1 MNIEIPILHKSE
13 LTNRRVKVQ
22 DWGVEWC
29 GGVVLDIVAV
39 YHDMQKQKNL
49 MMQTWENRLRPQ
61 PGPFWAILTRF
72 VQIEVFFFENRALS
86 LLKTYLRLI

>member
-22 DWGVEWC
+22 DWGVGGEWC

-49 MMQTWENRLRPQ
+49 MMQTWENRLRP
-61 PGPFWAILTRF
+61 PTWAILGHF
-72 VQIEVFFFENRALS
+72 A
-86 LLKTYLRLI
+86 

>member
-22 DWGVEWC
+22 DWGGGEWC
-29 GGVVLDIVAV
+29 GGGGLDIVAV

-49 MMQTWENRLRPQ
+49 MMLTWENRLRP
-61 PGPFWAILTRF
+61 PTWAILGHF
-72 VQIEVFFFENRALS
+72 A
-86 LLKTYLRLI
+86 

>member
-22 DWGVEWC
+22 DWGRGGVEWC

-49 MMQTWENRLRPQ
+49 MMQTWENRLRP
-61 PGPFWAILTRF
+61 PTWAILGHF
-72 VQIEVFFFENRALS
+72 A
-86 LLKTYLRLI
+86 

>member
-22 DWGVEWC
+22 DWGGGEWC

-39 YHDMQKQKNL
+39 YQAEKSNDANMRKSAKTPNL
-49 MMQTWENRLRPQ
+49 GHF
-61 PGPFWAILTRF
+61 GPFCLD
-72 VQIEVFFFENRALS
+72 LC
-86 LLKTYLRLI
+86 K